1 MGLTKSLWSP
11 LASHTITGLEATNP
25 LFKILSHFR
34 HPREQIPT
42 VFPCRGQ
49 LGVTMA
55 VTWMPQ
61 LHSTPTHMEPI
72 FPGLKASFSSV
83 GPQHPC
89 TCPQGGKENV
99 RLHHIKCYLGQ
110 RPSPMPHKGVRLQTR
125 SRRTSV
131 APNLIP
137 LTAILTGIT
146 EMATEGISS
155 CVRAQSY
162 LAFCDPVDCSPPSS
176 SVHGILQARIVEW
189 VALSSSPGDLP
200 EPEIKPASLAL
211 AGGFFTTQPPGGP
224 PHCIFTELTEA
235 MSKASTIL

>member
-99 RLHHIKCYLGQ
+99 LFFSTDLNSKESKECDSLPFKRAKLGVPDFCRPRIPTQSGFLGQ
-110 RPSPMPHKGVRLQTR
+110 VGRGWVSSRGLVSICFLWLEVHPPALQTM
-125 SRRTSV
+125 
-131 APNLIP
+131 AKYGLPP
-137 LTAILTGIT
+137 LGL
-146 EMATEGISS
+146 
-155 CVRAQSY
+155 
-162 LAFCDPVDCSPPSS
+162 SP
-176 SVHGILQARIVEW
+176 
-189 VALSSSPGDLP
+189 
-200 EPEIKPASLAL
+200 
-211 AGGFFTTQPPGGP
+211 
-224 PHCIFTELTEA
+224 
-235 MSKASTIL
+235 SKEES